1 MVRMRSPVRIWLSAP
16 RKPRSHKRLRGFSM
30 LKYFFRIFSKLLF
43 FQFFQFKGS
52 KRGSKT
58 QSSVQFFVHR
68 VRPSFK
74 TVFWLS
80 SRNDISIYSHV
91 RIQCPFLRAFLKHS
105 KKYASARTSRTDAY
119 IIDTNFQSTRLT
131 QDNYS
136 ISNKA
141 KKTT

>member
-1 MVRMRSPVRIWLSAP
+1 MQIELVRMRSPVRIWLSAP
-16 RKPRSHKRLRGFSM
+16 QKPRSHKRLRGFFYA
-30 LKYFFRIFSKLLF
+30 KIF
-43 FQFFQFKGS
+43 FQNLFEFFQFKGS

-58 QSSVQFFVHR
+58 QSSVQFFAHR
-68 VRPSFK
+68 VRHSFEA
-74 TVFWLS
+74 VFWLS

>member
-1 MVRMRSPVRIWLSAP
+1 MRSPVRIWLSAP

-43 FQFFQFKGS
+43 FQFKGS

-58 QSSVQFFVHR
+58 QSSVQFFAHR
-68 VRPSFK
+68 VRHSFEA
-74 TVFWLS
+74 VFWLS

-119 IIDTNFQSTRLT
+119 KINTYFQSTCVM
-131 QDNYS
+131 QDFSS

-141 KKTT
+141 